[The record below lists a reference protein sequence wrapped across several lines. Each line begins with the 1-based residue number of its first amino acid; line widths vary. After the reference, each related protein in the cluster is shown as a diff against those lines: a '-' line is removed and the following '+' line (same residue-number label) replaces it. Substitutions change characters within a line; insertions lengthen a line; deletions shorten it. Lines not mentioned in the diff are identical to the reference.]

1 MFENI
6 IAQIEKYNSI
16 VIFGH
21 INPDGDCYGSQVGL
35 REIILALY
43 PHKKVYLAGRGL
55 PKFFKLL
62 PPTDEISDEVI
73 ANSLAIIVDA
83 NDVSRLEDQRAEHAL
98 AFAKIDH
105 HIDTGSFKDGPSY
118 VDTRANSACDI
129 IAALAMECNIKLNR
143 IGATALYMG
152 ILTDSARFQFVTD
165 YESTFVRAKY
175 LIDCGADTK
184 AINEVLSRTDEKT
197 LAAKGYILSH
207 YQKTKEGVIYIV
219 YDKETLKK
227 LDLSA
232 NAASNMINLLG
243 NVEGYPIWA
252 SFAEYEDGK
261 VRVELRS
268 NGPAIQPCAV
278 RIGGGGHALA
288 SGAQLEKLD
297 YKEVE
302 EIVNDLGN
310 TLNKWREE
318 N

>member
-1 MFENI
+1 MFEHI

-21 INPDGDCYGSQVGL
+21 LNPDGDCYGSQVGL
-35 REIILALY
+35 REIILSLY
-43 PHKKVYLAGRGL
+43 PHKKVYLAGSGL
-55 PKFFKLL
+55 PRFFKLL
-62 PPTDEISDEVI
+62 PPTDNISDEVI
-73 ANSLAIIVDA
+73 ASSLAIIVDA
-83 NDVSRLEDQRAEHAL
+83 NDVSRVEDQRAASAL

-118 VDTRANSACDI
+118 VDINANSACDI
-129 IAALAMECNIKLNR
+129 IAGLAMEYNVKLNR

-165 YESTFVRAKY
+165 YDTTFTRAKY

-184 AINEVLSRTDEKT
+184 AINEVLARTDEKT
-197 LAAKGYILSH
+197 LAAKGYILTH
-207 YQKTKEGVIYIV
+207 YKKSEKGVIYIV

-227 LDLSA
+227 IGLSA

-261 VRVELRS
+261 VRVEFRS
-268 NGPAIQPCAV
+268 NGPIIQPCAV
-278 RIGGGGHALA
+278 RIGGGGHAHA

-297 YKEVE
+297 YNFIE
-302 EIVNDLGN
+302 EIINDLGN
-310 TLNKWREE
+310 TLENWR
-318 N
+318 NGK